1 MLFILIYSAYK
12 IRVDYLVVH
21 FLIIQNIKK
30 GGTDEVT
37 NINRFI

>member
-1 MLFILIYSAYK
+1 MSCRLRGSFIIKKDL
-12 IRVDYLVVH
+12 
-21 FLIIQNIKK
+21 KK